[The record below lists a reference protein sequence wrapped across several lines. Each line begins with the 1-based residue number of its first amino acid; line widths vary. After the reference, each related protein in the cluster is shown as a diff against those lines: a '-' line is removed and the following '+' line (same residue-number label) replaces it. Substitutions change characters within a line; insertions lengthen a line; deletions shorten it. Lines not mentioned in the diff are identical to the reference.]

1 MFEATGTKLPML
13 SKKLG
18 VKFLAGPL
26 ITTEHKSVGIIEA
39 KNHEAVRQFVIE
51 SGLIQWNS
59 IEVLHGISMEE
70 AGKEIASLKAIY

>member
-1 MFEATGTKLPML
+1 MFESSGPNTERLGEKH
-13 SKKLG
+13 G

-26 ITTEHKSVGIIEA
+26 ISLEHKSVGIVEA
-39 KNHEAVRQFVIE
+39 RDVQAVRAFIVE

-59 IEVLHGISMEE
+59 VEVLHGVSMEE